1 MLNKIIRNF
10 IAKRVAGRSDDGIM
24 INLTD
29 PKKVDFQAAMLEDL
43 LMRNGVDPRA
53 ITSEQQLKNIVN
65 QIEAA
70 SKQTTSGIR
79 NAESAKVF
87 DLKGRRIK
95 DTDNIMGGEEM
106 PPPGS
111 RGGPDDIAAPVM
123 NVEDAPEG
131 FIDFVRKTD
140 PKAADKL
147 QKAEDDIRA
156 KIEAGNKRYLDKIK
170 KQKEEGTYKRY
181 NPPKGSKLD
190 LEIKEEYQKAI
201 KGESKLMKGK
211 FKGTEEDFRNKIDE
225 MTDDFASGG
234 RVGLKGGADAATESF
249 SKSAGSSRPGRKGSV
264 SISPSGNVTFNP
276 GGRDDPVDDRSTFEQ
291 TVNQM
296 RRPVKQP
303 SGLERLFDAGQE
315 FNYLRNLA
323 IGNFPGI
330 AKQLLLDYGKR
341 KLLDDQA
348 MLDTEEDTMMLAD
361 LTDMQKKMLEGPQ
374 KNLKDI
380 MGISNEEILQN
391 IEKFNDPDAPATIQ
405 DIEQFYQ
412 QARDGGR
419 IGFFMGSP
427 LPKGLATLR
436 TMLNF
441 MGKKSDKVKNPS
453 DVLKMVNPKSLNA
466 MLEDPRLQGKVNVKE
481 GILAS
486 DMVKDFQSKMGED
499 RVQLVKDMLN
509 AAKNIKKADT
519 SQIRL
524 KNEMI
529 EDMIKKGVDR
539 RMAEEMATTMSRL
552 AEDMA
557 GKFKDTPKL
566 TDEGILELENVLK
579 NMETGGKKKRDL
591 NADGGRI
598 GLKDGMNRRTFLK
611 LLGGLAAIPIVGKII
626 KPLKTVK
633 GVKNVPIIKTDNVPG
648 KPEWFDQLVNKV
660 IIEGDDVTK
669 KLATVEREIVHTKK
683 INNTDE
689 VTVYQDLNTDSVRVE
704 YRSPDNMMEEPVDLS
719 YKKTLPDEGNPKGD
733 VDFEATEMGYVGRA
747 DGPDDYFIDAE
758 EVGGRSIKDLDS
770 DVSALKEYATGQKPT
785 MKEIVQKKKRKDKVK
800 KLNEGDLDAQSDYIT
815 ARQGDAYDYD
825 DYARGG
831 IARMLGE

>member
-1 MLNKIIRNF
+1 MISKIIRNF
-10 IAKRVAGRSDDGIM
+10 IAKRVAGRTDDGIM
-24 INLTD
+24 ITLSD

-43 LMRNGVDPRA
+43 LMRNGIDPRA
-53 ITSEQQLKNIVN
+53 ITSEAQLKNILN
-65 QIEAA
+65 QLKAIE
-70 SKQTTSGIR
+70 KQSTTTSGIR
-79 NAESAKVF
+79 NTESAKVF
-87 DLKGRRIK
+87 DLEGQEIK
-95 DTDNIMGGEEM
+95 NTKNIMGGKEVKFDDDL

-111 RGGPDDIAAPVM
+111 RGGDDDIAAPVQSQEETM
-123 NVEDAPEG
+123 KNMMEAEIKANLEAQNKSAVENILKRKNREDVYGLEDYDTTNMSEIQKEIIRTETKLGNLNPDDSNFRAKAKPL
-131 FIDFVRKTD
+131 ID
-140 PKAADKL
+140 
-147 QKAEDDIRA
+147 
-156 KIEAGNKRYLDKIK
+156 KIEALKNK
-170 KQKEEGTYKRY
+170 
-181 NPPKGSKLD
+181 
-190 LEIKEEYQKAI
+190 
-201 KGESKLMKGK
+201 M
-211 FKGTEEDFRNKIDE
+211 
-225 MTDDFASGG
+225 
-234 RVGLKGGADAATESF
+234 
-249 SKSAGSSRPGRKGSV
+249 
-264 SISPSGNVTFNP
+264 
-276 GGRDDPVDDRSTFEQ
+276 RDD
-291 TVNQM
+291 
-296 RRPVKQP
+296 K
-303 SGLERLFDAGQE
+303 A
-315 FNYLRNLA
+315 
-323 IGNFPGI
+323 
-330 AKQLLLDYGKR
+330 
-341 KLLDDQA
+341 
-348 MLDTEEDTMMLAD
+348 
-361 LTDMQKKMLEGPQ
+361 
-374 KNLKDI
+374 
-380 MGISNEEILQN
+380 
-391 IEKFNDPDAPATIQ
+391 
-405 DIEQFYQ
+405 
-412 QARDGGR
+412 DGGR

-427 LPKGLATLR
+427 FPKGLATLR
-436 TMLNF
+436 TMLNY
-441 MGKKSDKVKNPS
+441 MGKKSDKLNNPS

-466 MLEDPRLQGKVNVKE
+466 MLNDPRLHRKVNIKE

-486 DMVKDFQSKMGED
+486 DMVKNFQSKMGED

-529 EDMIKKGVDR
+529 ENMIKKGVDR
-539 RMAEEMATTMSRL
+539 DMAEEMATTMSGL

-579 NMETGGKKKRDL
+579 NMETGGKDKRSL

-611 LLGGLAAIPIVGKII
+611 LLGGLASIPIIGKIV

-689 VTVYQDLNTDSVRVE
+689 VTVYQDLNTNSVRVE
-704 YRSPDNMMEEPVDLS
+704 YKSPDNMMEEPVDLS
-719 YKKTLPDEGNPKGD
+719 YKKTPPDEGSPQASSE
-733 VDFEATEMGYVGRA
+733 FEVTESGFVGRA

-758 EVGGRSIKDLDS
+758 EVGGQSIKDLDS

-785 MKEIVQKKKRKDKVK
+785 MKEIVQKMKRKEKVK

>member
-1 MLNKIIRNF
+1 MISKIIRNF
-10 IAKRVAGRSDDGIM
+10 IAKRVAGRTDDGIM
-24 INLTD
+24 ITLSD

-43 LMRNGVDPRA
+43 LMRNGIDPRA
-53 ITSEQQLKNIVN
+53 ITSEAQLKNILN
-65 QIEAA
+65 QLKAIE
-70 SKQTTSGIR
+70 KQSTTTSGIR
-79 NAESAKVF
+79 NTESAKVF
-87 DLKGRRIK
+87 DLEGQEIK
-95 DTDNIMGGEEM
+95 NTKNIMGGKEVKFDDDL

-111 RGGPDDIAAPVM
+111 RGGDDDIAAPVQSQEETM
-123 NVEDAPEG
+123 KNMMEAEIKANLEAQNKSAVEN
-131 FIDFVRKTD
+131 ILKRKNREDVYGLEDYDTTNMSEIQKEIIRTETKLGNLNPD
-140 PKAADKL
+140 DSNFRAKAKPLVD
-147 QKAEDDIRA
+147 
-156 KIEAGNKRYLDKIK
+156 KIEALKNK
-170 KQKEEGTYKRY
+170 
-181 NPPKGSKLD
+181 
-190 LEIKEEYQKAI
+190 
-201 KGESKLMKGK
+201 M
-211 FKGTEEDFRNKIDE
+211 
-225 MTDDFASGG
+225 
-234 RVGLKGGADAATESF
+234 
-249 SKSAGSSRPGRKGSV
+249 
-264 SISPSGNVTFNP
+264 
-276 GGRDDPVDDRSTFEQ
+276 RDD
-291 TVNQM
+291 
-296 RRPVKQP
+296 K
-303 SGLERLFDAGQE
+303 A
-315 FNYLRNLA
+315 
-323 IGNFPGI
+323 
-330 AKQLLLDYGKR
+330 
-341 KLLDDQA
+341 
-348 MLDTEEDTMMLAD
+348 
-361 LTDMQKKMLEGPQ
+361 
-374 KNLKDI
+374 
-380 MGISNEEILQN
+380 
-391 IEKFNDPDAPATIQ
+391 
-405 DIEQFYQ
+405 
-412 QARDGGR
+412 DGGR

-427 LPKGLATLR
+427 FPKGLATLR
-436 TMLNF
+436 TMLNY
-441 MGKKSDKVKNPS
+441 MGKKSDKLNNPS

-466 MLEDPRLQGKVNVKE
+466 MLNDPRLHRKVNIKE

-486 DMVKDFQSKMGED
+486 DMVKNFQSKMGED

-529 EDMIKKGVDR
+529 ENMIKKGVDR
-539 RMAEEMATTMSRL
+539 DMAEEMATTMSGL

-579 NMETGGKKKRDL
+579 NMETGGKDKRSL

-611 LLGGLAAIPIVGKII
+611 LLGGLASIPIIGKIV

-689 VTVYQDLNTDSVRVE
+689 VTVYQDLNTNSVRVE
-704 YRSPDNMMEEPVDLS
+704 YKSPDNMMEEPVDLS
-719 YKKTLPDEGNPKGD
+719 YKKTPPDEGSPQASSE
-733 VDFEATEMGYVGRA
+733 FEVTESGFVGRA

-758 EVGGRSIKDLDS
+758 EVGGQSIKDLDS

-785 MKEIVQKKKRKDKVK
+785 MKEIVQKMKRKEKVK